1 MNKITEKK
9 LSKLISRGSLFWNGM
24 LLTSDEIYG
33 KFKGYSCSTTLNLK
47 TNREKVHIKKFAKS
61 QSLDSL

>member
-9 LSKLISRGSLFWNGM
+9 LSKLISQGSLFWNGM

-33 KFKGYSCSTTLNLK
+33 KFQGYSCNTNLNLK
-47 TNREKVHIKKFAKS
+47 TNQEKVHIKKIC
-61 QSLDSL
+61 

>member
-9 LSKLISRGSLFWNGM
+9 LSKRISQGSLFENGM

-33 KFKGYSCSTTLNLK
+33 KFQGYSCNTNLNLK
-47 TNREKVHIKKFAKS
+47 TNW
-61 QSLDSL
+61 